1 VIGRPVAGQIYVYAV
16 IALGA
21 VVMAIAL
28 SSLQISRPGLFAVLL
43 VLSVISS
50 ALKVDMPLGV
60 GSSCISLSY
69 AVDFTALLLLGP
81 APTMLIAVPTAW
93 SQCTFRMGERN
104 PAYKTLFSMATLAV
118 SVAAAGAMYSAVGG
132 TYGELPAAPLQSLM
146 AAAMVY
152 FLVNSVAV
160 AAAFALSTGRGVYRI
175 WHDNFLWTISTY
187 VIGAIA
193 AGIAVEVFHRAGQWQ
208 AALAFIPLCLTYRT
222 YRIYLRRIA
231 DEQRR
236 VAEWAQLHRDSTE
249 VLARAIQAK
258 DEGGSCHVERVQYYA
273 TVLASRLE
281 LSDLDRQA
289 IEIGALLHDIG
300 KLAVPEHILS
310 KPGALTPDER
320 KKMQMHAQ
328 IGAEIVSAVPFPCP
342 VAPLIRS
349 HHERWDGMGYPS
361 GLCGEQ
367 IPIGARILAVVDSFD
382 ALTNERPYRRAV
394 SPDVAL
400 RMLQSEAGKAFDPAI
415 VARFAELLPGL
426 IPPTNDGFPRRM
438 HRSSDPSSH
447 QPSLSSGGRLGADAF
462 AEIASAN
469 RETYALYEIAQ
480 SMGRTMSP
488 AEMMTLVS
496 AKLNALV
503 PFSSCAL
510 FVRRGAENLR
520 CRFATGLHADLL
532 ENASIAEGDGLSGWV
547 ARHRRPLVNGLP
559 LAEFS
564 AAGMSPANIQLR
576 SALVCP
582 LMVADDVIGTIAVF
596 HHAVG
601 SYTED
606 HRRVLDQVA
615 RQAAAVVHNA
625 LVFERTQEQAFK
637 DSLTGLSN
645 PRALQFQVAK
655 ELARARRTSS
665 PFSVILL
672 DLDDFKLIN
681 DEHGHLV
688 GDRALQEVARVL
700 QKTTRPYDTCIR
712 YGGDEFVVL
721 LPSCGR
727 AEAEEQRRRVQGAV
741 AAIALHADD
750 GGEIALHVSAG
761 ASVFPEDGETYERL
775 LARADRRMYRN
786 KAESKASLP
795 MRLVTEKHE
804 GVLNLLPK
812 ASGSDSEPDA
822 VSTPNR
828 AH

>member
-1 VIGRPVAGQIYVYAV
+1 
-16 IALGA
+16 
-21 VVMAIAL
+21 
-28 SSLQISRPGLFAVLL
+28 
-43 VLSVISS
+43 
-50 ALKVDMPLGV
+50 
-60 GSSCISLSY
+60 
-69 AVDFTALLLLGP
+69 
-81 APTMLIAVPTAW
+81 
-93 SQCTFRMGERN
+93 
-104 PAYKTLFSMATLAV
+104 
-118 SVAAAGAMYSAVGG
+118 
-132 TYGELPAAPLQSLM
+132 M

-152 FLVNSVAV
+152 FLVNSLAV
-160 AAAFALSTGRGVYRI
+160 AAAFALSTGRGVYRV
-175 WHDNFLWTISTY
+175 WHDNFLWAISTY
-187 VIGAIA
+187 VVGAIA

-208 AALAFIPLCLTYRT
+208 AALAFIPLCMTYRT
-222 YRIYLRRIA
+222 YRIYLKRIA

-258 DEGGSCHVERVQYYA
+258 DAGGSCHVERVQYYA
-273 TVLASRLE
+273 TALASRLE

-289 IEIGALLHDIG
+289 VEIGALLHDIG

-310 KPGALTPDER
+310 KPGPLTADER

-349 HHERWDGMGYPS
+349 HHERWDGAGYPS
-361 GLCGEQ
+361 GLCGEG

-382 ALTNERPYRRAV
+382 ALTNERPYRPAV
-394 SPDVAL
+394 SPEVAI
-400 RMLQSEAGKAFDPAI
+400 RILQSEAGKAFDPAI
-415 VARFAELLPGL
+415 VARFTELLPVL
-426 IPPTNDGFPRRM
+426 TPPTNDTLWRRTP
-438 HRSSDPSSH
+438 RSSDPASH
-447 QPSLSSGGRLGADAF
+447 QHPSDEGERFGADAF

-480 SMGRTMSP
+480 SMGRSMSL
-488 AEMMTLVS
+488 AEMMKLVS
-496 AKLNALV
+496 AKLGAIV
-503 PFSSCAL
+503 PLSSCAL
-510 FVRRGAENLR
+510 FVRRADEDFR

-547 ARHRRPLVNGLP
+547 ARHHRPLVNGLP
-559 LAEFS
+559 AAEFT
-564 AAGMSPANIQLR
+564 AAGTPTSDIRLQ
-576 SALVCP
+576 SALICP
-582 LMVADDVIGTIAVF
+582 LMVGDSVIGTIAVY
-596 HHAVG
+596 HDAAE

-615 RQAAAVVHNA
+615 RQAAAVVHNT
-625 LVFERTQEQAFK
+625 LLFERTQEQAFK
-637 DSLTGLSN
+637 DGLTGLAN
-645 PRALQFQVAK
+645 PRALQFQVAR

-665 PFSVILL
+665 PFTVILL

-681 DEHGHLV
+681 DEHGHIV

-700 QKTTRPYDTCIR
+700 QQTTRPYDICIR

-727 AEAEEQRRRVQGAV
+727 AEAEEQRRRVQEAV
-741 AAIALHADD
+741 AAITLHADD
-750 GGEIALHVSAG
+750 GDEIALRVSAG

-786 KAESKASLP
+786 KAESKASRP
-795 MRLVTEKHE
+795 MRLVERHT

-812 ASGSDSEPDA
+812 SLASDSQADA
-822 VSTPNR
+822 VATPNR
-828 AH
+828 AAH